1 MDLDFLL
8 IQRMRMGD
16 EKAIEIFVKKYYE
29 KILKYCQVHL
39 SCSSDAEDLVQET
52 FLHFF
57 CALDRYQHY
66 GKAANYL
73 YAIATNLCKDF
84 YRKNREIPVEE
95 LPELEKVKSIDRNG
109 EVELKMDVCRAL
121 ERMSEEIKEVTVL
134 FFFEEKKQKDIAKI
148 LGISLPLVKYRI
160 HRARELLEE
169 YFSEDKESGISD
181 LQEKS
186 SRKGGR

>member
-57 CALDRYQHY
+57 LCIRPISALWEGSKLFICDC
-66 GKAANYL
+66 N
-73 YAIATNLCKDF
+73 
-84 YRKNREIPVEE
+84 
-95 LPELEKVKSIDRNG
+95 KS
-109 EVELKMDVCRAL
+109 L
-121 ERMSEEIKEVTVL
+121 
-134 FFFEEKKQKDIAKI
+134 
-148 LGISLPLVKYRI
+148 
-160 HRARELLEE
+160 
-169 YFSEDKESGISD
+169 
-181 LQEKS
+181 
-186 SRKGGR
+186 